1 MKLDVRG
8 HYVENGSLLP
18 GQVKVTQQQFEAI
31 ALAQLTELWS
41 TFGSLTEIWC
51 ASPPTPCRD
60 RSPRRAG

>member
-41 TFGSLTEIWC
+41 TFGSLTEIWF